1 MVMLTRLTEGG
12 KSKCAAYWPDGGGT
26 VVHGGITVRS
36 VSTARRKSGDYLV
49 TELEVTVAGATRS
62 VKHFWFDGWPDYGV
76 PEGSSH
82 GLIDLILEVEAEI
95 EKNMQV
101 ALCPTR
107 HHRPFAHKYGRP
119 SFRPASASNVLW
131 RQSIVSHSCPERVS
145 CQSAKAEMKRL
156 PLSPA
161 RRVPFLLWVLPRR
174 SCHA

>member
-145 CQSAKAEMKRL
+145 CQSAKAERK
-156 PLSPA
+156 
-161 RRVPFLLWVLPRR
+161 
-174 SCHA
+174 H